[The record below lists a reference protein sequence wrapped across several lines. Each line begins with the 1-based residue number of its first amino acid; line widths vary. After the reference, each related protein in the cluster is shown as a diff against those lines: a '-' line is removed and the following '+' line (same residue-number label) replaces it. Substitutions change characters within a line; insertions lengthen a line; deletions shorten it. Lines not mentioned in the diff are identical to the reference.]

1 MSAVSELKERLDSYL
16 KIAKEKILGVNNERL
31 EFVMDSFY
39 KLEPGYRNG
48 LLAIIISFVSAFI
61 LAAVFIYFYQ
71 VKALKN
77 ELNQTF
83 NALNELKSL
92 SYEDAREGARF
103 NKLIDKVKSR
113 TRSVTFKPFFERLA
127 RQSKI
132 PLKSIS
138 DRQPEMDPQNPL
150 SARMQ
155 EVHVDLK
162 LAKVSIPR
170 LLNFLVDIEKANH
183 YLRVQNLKITGQYGN
198 KLYFDVDILV
208 RGYKVTR

>member
-1 MSAVSELKERLDSYL
+1 MSAVTEIKERLETYL
-16 KIAKEKILGVNNERL
+16 KISKEKILGINNERL

-48 LLAIIISFVSAFI
+48 LLALIISFVSAFI

-71 VKALKN
+71 VRALKD
-77 ELNQTF
+77 ELNLTF
-83 NALNELKSL
+83 NALNELKIL
-92 SYEDAREGARF
+92 SNEDAREGARF
-103 NKLIDKVKSR
+103 DKLINKVKSR
-113 TRSVTFKPFFERLA
+113 TRNVNFKPFFEKLA

-150 SARMQ
+150 SSRMQ

-183 YLRVQNLKITGQYGN
+183 YLRVQNLKITGIYGN

-208 RGYKVTR
+208 RGYKVSR

>member
-1 MSAVSELKERLDSYL
+1 MSAITDIKERLDSYL
-16 KIAKEKILGVNNERL
+16 KIIKEKILGVNNERL

-39 KLEPGYRNG
+39 KLDPGYRNG

-71 VKALKN
+71 VKALKD
-77 ELNQTF
+77 ELNLTF

-103 NKLIDKVKSR
+103 DKLIDKVKSR
-113 TRSVTFKPFFERLA
+113 TRSITFKPFFERLS

-150 SARMQ
+150 SSRMQ

-183 YLRVQNLKITGQYGN
+183 YLRVQNLKITGIYGN

>member
-1 MSAVSELKERLDSYL
+1 MSAITDIKERLDSYL
-16 KIAKEKILGVNNERL
+16 KIIKEKILGVNNERL

-39 KLEPGYRNG
+39 KLDPGYRNG
-48 LLAIIISFVSAFI
+48 LLAIIVGFISTFI

-71 VKALKN
+71 VKALKD
-77 ELNQTF
+77 ELNLTF

-103 NKLIDKVKSR
+103 DKLIDKVKSR
-113 TRSVTFKPFFERLA
+113 TRSITFKPFFERLS

-183 YLRVQNLKITGQYGN
+183 YLRVQNLKITGIYGN
-198 KLYFDVDILV
+198 KLYFDVDVLV